1 MQHRILRCSVIAAL
15 AVGATLAFA
24 FSTGPPTSKTGAPA
38 IAGVAAEGICREC
51 HTTFPLNTAGA
62 TLEILDVPQFY
73 LPDTLYTLRVRMTST
88 FAAPRRWGFEVT
100 AVRATDGQG
109 AGTFDIAGIAG
120 LQVVN
125 GAGAFASRRYVEHTS
140 NGTFD
145 NNLGPVEWTLRWR
158 APKPAA
164 GRIFFFVAGNAAN
177 SNDLN
182 TGDHIYT
189 ARDTTDASP
198 LLDAPAPQVTG
209 LDVLEGALPNPF
221 RTVTTLHYALS
232 RSGPAELA
240 IFDAQGRSVR
250 TLVSGDQPAGRGA
263 ATWDGGTNGG
273 GSAPPGLYF
282 ARLSAPGLKAAMT
295 RRVVLTR

>member
-1 MQHRILRCSVIAAL
+1 VRLGILRCTVITAL
-15 AVGATLAFA
+15 AAGATLAFA
-24 FSTGPPTSKTGAPA
+24 FSTGPPASKTGAPA

-51 HTTFPLNTAGA
+51 HSTFPLNTAGA
-62 TLEILDVPQFY
+62 TLEILDVPQSY

-88 FAAPRRWGFEVT
+88 FAAPRRWGFQVT

-120 LQVVN
+120 LQVVL
-125 GAGAFASRRYVEHTS
+125 GAGGFASRRYVEHNS

-189 ARDTTDASP
+189 SRDTTDASP
-198 LLDAPAPQVTG
+198 LLDAPSPPLSG
-209 LDVLEGALPNPF
+209 LDVLESALPNPF
-221 RTVTTLHYALS
+221 RTVTTLRYALA
-232 RSGPAELA
+232 RAGRAELA
-240 IFDAQGRSVR
+240 IFDAQGRIVR
-250 TLVSGDQPAGRGA
+250 TLVNREQPAGRGS

-273 GSAPPGLYF
+273 GSAAPGLYF
-282 ARLSAPGLKAAMT
+282 ARLSAPGLEAPLT

>member
-1 MQHRILRCSVIAAL
+1 MRHGILRCTVIAAL
-15 AVGATLAFA
+15 AAGATLAFA
-24 FSTGPPTSKTGAPA
+24 FSSGPPATRTGAPA
-38 IAGVAAEGICREC
+38 IAGVAAEGVCTAC
-51 HTTFPLNTAGA
+51 HTSFPLNVAGA
-62 TLEILDVPQFY
+62 TLEILDVPEFY

-88 FAAPRRWGFEVT
+88 FAAPRRWGFQIT
-100 AVRATDGQG
+100 AVRAADGQG

-120 LQVVN
+120 LQIVP
-125 GAGAFASRRYVEHTS
+125 GAGVHASRRYVEHNS

-145 NNLGPVEWTLRWR
+145 NDLGPVEWTLRWR

-189 ARDTTDASP
+189 RRDTTDAHP
-198 LLDAPAPQVTG
+198 LLDSHVPPVAL
-209 LDVLEGALPNPF
+209 LDVLESAQPNPF
-221 RTVTTLHYALS
+221 RTQTTLHYALS

-240 IFDAQGRSVR
+240 IFDAQGRLVR
-250 TLVSGDQPAGRGA
+250 TLVDRDLPAGRGS
-263 ATWDGGTNGG
+263 ATWDGRVNGG

-282 ARLSAPGLKAAMT
+282 ARLSAPGLEAPLA
-295 RRVVLTR
+295 RRLVLAR